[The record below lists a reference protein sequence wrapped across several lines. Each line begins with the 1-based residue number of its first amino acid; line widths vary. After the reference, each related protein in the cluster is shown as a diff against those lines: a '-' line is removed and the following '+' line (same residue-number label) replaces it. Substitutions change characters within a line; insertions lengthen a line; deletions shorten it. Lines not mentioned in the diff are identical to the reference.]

1 MQGSCGI
8 TTSRWRPTIR
18 RSNLAGVTM
27 NSALPPNEP
36 ERLGALRRYHILDT
50 PPDGTFDHLTAVAAA
65 LFRVPI
71 AIVIGK
77 SFVPDTPD
85 AQRRLRE
92 VLESM
97 RRGTDTA
104 GGKLFGPDGAAALLG
119 MKPTTLSSRIKAMG
133 LNRNRSPR

>member
-8 TTSRWRPTIR
+8 TTSRWCPTIH

-77 SFVPDTPD
+77 VFCARYPGRPTPP
-85 AQRRLRE
+85 
-92 VLESM
+92 
-97 RRGTDTA
+97 A
-104 GGKLFGPDGAAALLG
+104 GGARVNEAGNRHRRWKALR
-119 MKPTTLSSRIKAMG
+119 P
-133 LNRNRSPR
+133 